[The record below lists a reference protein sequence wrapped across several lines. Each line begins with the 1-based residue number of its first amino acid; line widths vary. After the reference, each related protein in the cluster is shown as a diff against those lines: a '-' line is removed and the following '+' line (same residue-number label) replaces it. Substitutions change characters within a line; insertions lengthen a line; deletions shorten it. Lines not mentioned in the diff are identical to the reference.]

1 MVKKSNALQ
10 FMELVFY
17 AIHGDKPKP
26 RWFIGV
32 ITRKDQSYKILDVG
46 YAVYQSIRK
55 LATNPRWGD
64 PSKYDIDIFVDK
76 KGGATGYYTVQPVAK
91 EPLSAENQRTVD
103 NIDMDQ
109 LAKMV
114 APLTPDQVKARIDKI
129 GGPLSQVA
137 QGGDKPATTKP
148 QTVNMAD
155 EDADDDVFPDAN

>member
-1 MVKKSNALQ
+1 
-10 FMELVFY
+10 MELVY
-17 AIHGDKPKP
+17 YVTHGDKPKP

-32 ITRKDQSYKILDVG
+32 ITRKDQSYKVLDVG
-46 YAVYQSIRK
+46 YAVYQSIKK

-76 KGGATGYYTVQPVAK
+76 KGGATGYYTVQPIAK
-91 EPLSAENQRTVD
+91 EPLSAENQKTVD
-103 NIDMDQ
+103 DIDMDQ

-114 APLTPDQVKARIDKI
+114 APLTPDQVKTRIDKI

-137 QGGDKPATTKP
+137 QGGEKPATSKP

>member
-1 MVKKSNALQ
+1 MD
-10 FMELVFY
+10 LVSF
-17 AIHGDKPKP
+17 ATHGDNAKP

-32 ITRKDQSYKILDVG
+32 ITRKDESYKILDIG
-46 YAVYQSIRK
+46 YSVYQSIK
-55 LATNPRWGD
+55 ALATSPRFGD
-64 PSKYDIDIFVDK
+64 PLKYDVDIIVNK
-76 KGGATGYYTVQPVAK
+76 KGGASGYYNVQALPK

-114 APLTPDQVKARIDKI
+114 APLTPDQVKVRIDKI

-137 QGGDKPATTKP
+137 QGGEKPATTKP
-148 QTVNMAD
+148 PTVNMAD